1 MEPVRAG
8 DVFTEAERSELD
20 EVIRQ
25 SEQLSRVEFSV
36 FVGVADGDPR
46 DFATSLHNT
55 LVAPSRSI
63 LVMVD
68 LQHRALEIVTGGYVR
83 RTLTDRESELCAMA
97 MQTAFAE
104 GDLVGGLKRGIAML
118 AEHARPPRTL
128 HAGS

>member
-1 MEPVRAG
+1 MCSSDLYIIQLSGSVHGIVVRA
-8 DVFTEAERSELD
+8 DAPWQTLEAFVAEAKTRPGKLTYGTFG
-20 EVIRQ
+20 Q
-25 SEQLSRVEFSV
+25 ASV
-36 FVGVADGDPR
+36 Q
-46 DFATSLHNT
+46 N
-55 LVAPSRSI
+55 